1 MSNGITI
8 FKFAEILKKAVVF
21 GNSSG
26 RRGRV
31 LGDTKTKGTQIE
43 TGVPI
48 TFRRSYVV
56 SLRQDVGGTPDSV
69 LWTKSCS
76 AE

>member
-1 MSNGITI
+1 MSNGIAI

-26 RRGRV
+26 RRARV
-31 LGDTKTKGTQIE
+31 LGDTKTMGTQTE

-48 TFRRSYVV
+48 TFRRSSVV
-56 SLRQDVGGTPDSV
+56 SLRQDVGGTPDPV
-69 LWTKSCS
+69 LWTKNCS